1 MKIIELHI
9 YGYGKLENASFS
21 SLSDLQVFFGENEA
35 GKSTLMSFIHSV
47 LFGFPGKNQSA
58 ARYEP
63 RQSLKYGGRLVLESA
78 VHGTITV
85 ERVKGKASGDVT
97 VTKEGQAAGGEEM
110 LASLLGGLDRA
121 SFGSIYSF
129 DLTGLQNLQKMSEQ
143 DIGKYLLS
151 AGMMGT
157 DAILTAEARLQKEM
171 DALFKPSGQ
180 RPALNVQLKELRQ
193 LQGELKKSMDSQ
205 KEYAILHADYLNL
218 QQNLEAAERLAAET
232 EETIYMYKEYIR
244 MRPLLREKE
253 FLSAKLEGSREYTFP
268 EDGLERLHELLHSK
282 NHYEAEEAALKA
294 REEEVRRKLD
304 SCTPD
309 FRLLEKAPEIEP
321 LLERLPVLE
330 QREIEQEQLKQKIKQ
345 LRQEAEAIL
354 RDSGYQKDIGE
365 VLRADTSMLRRE
377 SLAELDAKRQQSL
390 HTKEQLEE
398 RLKAEGELLEQTEK
412 QLDSMVSQLLPE
424 DERERLQIKFDSH
437 KNTDI
442 HLGRK
447 RMIEE
452 QIEKTEVRYKKLT
465 EEEESRRRRTKN
477 ALGAGT
483 AVVLVLAV
491 YALLSKNYSIFGFAF
506 GLAAVGLLIKFLQPS
521 HSILTDLKDE
531 LSALR
536 AEAEMLDA
544 SRSKPSGWDPSLESL
559 LEKDKELARRI
570 RDKEIQREEQ
580 EVSFNR
586 IIDAFENWE
595 KEWAQLEQKTSKEY
609 KGLGYSGPSLHSRQ
623 LTFFFDAIQKAK
635 AVLNKADRIQEEL
648 QESTAGAEGKIQAI
662 NGYAAELGT
671 NHFSWREGTASLKT
685 AIRQAADDFNKWQQ
699 IQNQL
704 ESLGE
709 ALRSL
714 GEKKTFIEREVK
726 TLYRLAQSD
735 GEEEFRGRHKAVQE
749 RKADEARLGDIEVQ
763 LASFTLSRS
772 AAAEFSSR
780 GITEMDTKKLEDK
793 RKELAEEIGRLL
805 KLAAETEA
813 KIKMLEEGGTH
824 SELLHRFQEKK
835 SAFREEAKKWGE
847 YALAQSLLK
856 RTVSRFMD
864 EKLPRVLKKAESY
877 LSYLTEGS
885 YTAIH
890 MKDESRGVLLQHKS
904 GLMYEASEV
913 SRGTAE
919 QAYTAIRLALALHAS
934 QEESFPI
941 IIDDGFVNFD
951 QKRTERVLGLLKE
964 LKDEHQIIFFTC
976 HSHIASAFKAGSVI
990 TLSPS
995 GAASASGLQDSLPPA
1010 GSRL

>member
-9 YGYGKLENASFS
+9 YGYGKLENVSFS

-35 GKSTLMSFIHSV
+35 GKSTLMSFIHSI
-47 LFGFPGKNQSA
+47 LFGFPGKNHSA

-63 RQSLKYGGRLVLESA
+63 KQSMKYGGRLVLESA
-78 VHGTITV
+78 VHGRITV

-97 VTKEGQAAGGEEM
+97 VIKGGQAAGGEEM

-121 SFGSIYSF
+121 SFQSIYSF
-129 DLTGLQNLQKMSEQ
+129 DLSGLQNLQKMSEQ

-171 DALFKPSGQ
+171 ETLFKPSGQ
-180 RPALNVQLKELRQ
+180 RPALNVQIKELRQ

-205 KEYAILHADYLNL
+205 KEYAILHAEYLNL
-218 QQNLEAAERLAAET
+218 QQNLEAVKRLAAET
-232 EETIYMYKEYIR
+232 EENIYMYKEFIR

-253 FLSAKLEGSREYTFP
+253 FLSAKLEKSREYTFP
-268 EDGLERLHELLHSK
+268 EDGLERLQEFLHSK

-294 REEEVRRKLD
+294 REEEVRRKLG

-309 FRLLEKAPEIEP
+309 FGLLEKAPEIEP

-330 QREIEQEQLKQKIKQ
+330 QREMEQEQLKQKIKQ
-345 LRQEAEAIL
+345 LKQEAESIL
-354 RDSGYQKDIGE
+354 RDAGYQKDIGE
-365 VLRADTSMLRRE
+365 VISADTSMLRRE
-377 SLAELDAKRQQSL
+377 SLAALDAKRQQSL

-398 RLKAEGELLEQTEK
+398 RLKTEGEQLEQTEK
-412 QLDSMVSQLLPE
+412 QVVSMGSQLLPE
-424 DERERLQIKFDSH
+424 DERERLEIKSDSH
-437 KNTDI
+437 KNADI
-442 HLGRK
+442 HLGRR
-447 RMIEE
+447 RMLEE
-452 QIEKTEVRYKKLT
+452 QIEKAESRYKRLT
-465 EEEESRRRRTKN
+465 EEEGRRRRRTGY
-477 ALGAGT
+477 ALGAGA

-491 YALLSKNYSIFGFAF
+491 YALLAKNYSNFGFAF

-521 HSILTDLKDE
+521 HSILADMKDE
-531 LSALR
+531 LSVLR
-536 AEAEMLDA
+536 AEAEKLDA
-544 SRSKPSGWDPSLESL
+544 RSNPSGWDPSLESL
-559 LEKDKELARRI
+559 LEKDKELSRRI
-570 RDKEIQREEQ
+570 REKEIQREEQ
-580 EVSFNR
+580 EMSFNR

-595 KEWAQLEQKTSKEY
+595 KEWAQLEQKTSEEY
-609 KGLGYSGPSLHSRQ
+609 KGLGFSGTSLHGRQ

-635 AVLNKADRIQEEL
+635 TVLKQAGQMQAEL
-648 QESTAGAEGKIQAI
+648 QESMEGVQGKIQAI
-662 NGYAAELGT
+662 NGYAAELGIG
-671 NHFSWREGTASLKT
+671 HFSWREGAASLKT
-685 AIRQAADDFNKWQQ
+685 AIRQAADDFNRWQQ

-704 ESLGE
+704 ESMGE
-709 ALRSL
+709 DLSSL
-714 GEKKTFIEREVK
+714 GEKKAFIEREMK
-726 TLYRLAQSD
+726 TLYRLAHAE

-749 RKADEARLGDIEVQ
+749 RQADKARLADIEVQ
-763 LASFTLSRS
+763 LAAFTLSRS
-772 AAAEFSSR
+772 AAAEFNSR
-780 GITEMDTKKLEDK
+780 NITEMDTRKLEDK
-793 RKELAEEIGRLL
+793 RKELAEDMGRLL

-813 KIKMLEEGGTH
+813 KIKTLEEGGIH

-835 SAFREEAKKWGE
+835 SAFREEAKKWAE

-856 RTVSRFMD
+856 RTVSRFME

-877 LSYLTEGS
+877 LSFLTEGS

-890 MKDESRGVLLQHKS
+890 MKDESSGVLLQHKS

-951 QKRTERVLGLLKE
+951 QKRTERVLALLEE

-976 HSHIASAFKAGSVI
+976 HSHIAGAFKTGSVI
-990 TLSPS
+990 SLSGS
-995 GAASASGLQDSLPPA
+995 GTAAG
-1010 GSRL
+1010 R